1 MAILINDNTA
11 RVQYTATSGQTA
23 FVVPFEFF
31 GNSDLKIYRNSTL
44 QTITTQYTVTGA
56 GVTGGGTVTFTSG
69 VTLNDVI
76 TIVREIPVKRVTDF
90 PLSGPF
96 NIDALN
102 LQLDQLTA
110 MTQELNTAVSGRV
123 ITLTDADQ
131 PNVLNPVPVLSQ
143 RRNGVFYWDADG
155 QPTIIAAQQLATAV
169 AFGDSI
175 SDTFTGTGSLTAFTL
190 TQNPAA
196 LNNLYV
202 TVNGLALIPGTDFTW
217 TSGAPLTITF
227 TTAPALAAKIL
238 VRYFQSLPQG
248 VLPDGSVS
256 TAKLGV
262 DITAAGKALLDDA
275 SASAQRT
282 TLGLGNLAVANTVNN
297 GNWSGTALVVGNGGT
312 GATTAGDARTNL
324 GAAASGVNADI
335 TSLVQACAIN
345 QTGSI
350 DSTTL
355 GFRGTPQNS
364 QGAAY
369 TLVLADSGKH
379 VSISTGGIRIPGNAT
394 GSGPVAFPVGTT
406 IAIYNS
412 SDTSQTIQFV
422 ASVTDTLRLA
432 GTSNTGARTLALRGL
447 ATLLKVGTTEW
458 VITGSVT

>member
-11 RVQYTATSGQTA
+11 RVQYTATSGQTV

-31 GNSDLKIYRNSTL
+31 ENADLKVYRNGTL

-56 GVTGGGTVTFTSG
+56 GVTGGGNVTFVSG

-76 TIVREIPVKRVTDF
+76 TIVRDIPIKRVTDF

-110 MTQELNTAVSGRV
+110 VSQQLETEVVGRV
-123 ITLTDADQ
+123 VSLSDSDQ

-143 RRNGVFYWDADG
+143 RRNGVFYWDENG
-155 QPTIIAAQQLATAV
+155 QPSVIDSTQLATVV
-169 AFGDSI
+169 AFGNSI
-175 SDTFTGTGSLTAFTL
+175 LDTFTGNGSQTAFTL
-190 TQNPAA
+190 TSNPVSI
-196 LNNLYV
+196 NNLFV
-202 TVNGLALIPGTDFTW
+202 TVNGLAVVPGVAFTW
-217 TSGAPLTITF
+217 TSTAPLTLTF
-227 TTAPALAAKIL
+227 VSPPAGAAVIL
-238 VRYFQSLPQG
+238 VRYFQSMPQG
-248 VLPDGSVS
+248 VVADGSV
-256 TAKLGV
+256 TLAKLGG
-262 DITAAGKALLDDA
+262 DITAAGRALLDDA
-275 SASAQRT
+275 NAAAQRT
-282 TLGLGNLAVANTVNN
+282 TLGLGSVALLNN
-297 GNWSGTALVVGNGGT
+297 INNSNWSGTALAVGNGGT

-324 GAAASGVNADI
+324 SAAGSGANADI
-335 TSLVQACAIN
+335 TSLVQACVIN

-364 QGAAY
+364 QGASY
-369 TLVLADSGKH
+369 TLTLADSGKH
-379 VSISTGGIRIPGNAT
+379 VSISTGGILIPGNAT

-406 IAIYNS
+406 IVIYNN
-412 SDTSQTIQFV
+412 SDTTQTVQFV

-447 ATLLKVGTTEW
+447 ATLLKVATTQW